1 LGLARIRER
10 TFRTLPIALL
20 VIVALHQI
28 ALTRITGLSPWSGGG
43 FGMFS
48 TLDHGSRRH
57 LHAFILRSGL
67 RREVVP
73 PAALADEINDALT
86 FPTDASLSALARN
99 LAGTPTPDHGAA
111 TAVQIQVWHTRFDP
125 ETLTP
130 MSLLLREFIL
140 PLEIQN

>member
-1 LGLARIRER
+1 M
-10 TFRTLPIALL
+10 
-20 VIVALHQI
+20 IVAIHQI
-28 ALTRITGLSPWSGGG
+28 ALTRITALSPWSGGG

-67 RREVVP
+67 RREAIP
-73 PAALADEINDALT
+73 PATLADEINRVLT
-86 FPTDASLSALARN
+86 LPTDASLRALARN
-99 LAGTPTPDHGAA
+99 LAETPTPDHGAA

-130 MSLLLREFIL
+130 MSSLLREFIL